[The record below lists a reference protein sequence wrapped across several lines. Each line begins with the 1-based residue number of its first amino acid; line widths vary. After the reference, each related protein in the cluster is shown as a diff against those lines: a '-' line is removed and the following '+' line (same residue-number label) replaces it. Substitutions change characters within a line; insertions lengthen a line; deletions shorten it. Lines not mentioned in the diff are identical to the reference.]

1 MAAMQKK
8 EQNNCLGVQFQWTH
22 THTHIIYIYIY
33 IITILMGLISILVGV
48 VITILMGPISQ
59 LVGVVAIV
67 TVNILP
73 INNLKMHL
81 QAVS

>member
-22 THTHIIYIYIY
+22 THAHNLYIY

>member
-1 MAAMQKK
+1 
-8 EQNNCLGVQFQWTH
+8 
-22 THTHIIYIYIY
+22 
-33 IITILMGLISILVGV
+33 MGLISILVGV